1 MNAAGLER
9 SIQEIWALFKETD
22 QRFKKSQED
31 FDRRL
36 KKSQEDFDWRLKKS
50 QEDFDR
56 RSREADREIAEVR
69 KAIGD
74 LGGKWGRFVEG
85 VVAPGVERLF
95 LERGIVLN
103 RTHPRVKAHNNGQ
116 RMEIDLLAHNGDVAV
131 LVEVKSTLSV
141 NDVKVHLQQL
151 ADFKT
156 FFPEYADRKLYGAVA
171 GIVIEEGAD
180 RFAYQQ
186 ELFVIAQSGETVI
199 LLNDEKF
206 QPKIW

>member
-1 MNAAGLER
+1 
-9 SIQEIWALFKETD
+9 
-22 QRFKKSQED
+22 
-31 FDRRL
+31 
-36 KKSQEDFDWRLKKS
+36 
-50 QEDFDR
+50 
-56 RSREADREIAEVR
+56 
-69 KAIGD
+69 
-74 LGGKWGRFVEG
+74 
-85 VVAPGVERLF
+85 
-95 LERGIVLN
+95 
-103 RTHPRVKAHNNGQ
+103 
-116 RMEIDLLAHNGDVAV
+116 MEIDLLAHNGDVAV